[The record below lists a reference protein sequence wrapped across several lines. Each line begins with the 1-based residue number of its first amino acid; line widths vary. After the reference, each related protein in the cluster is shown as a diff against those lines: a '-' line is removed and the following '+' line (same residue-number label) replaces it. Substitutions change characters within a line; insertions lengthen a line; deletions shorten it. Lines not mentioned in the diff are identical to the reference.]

1 MSLPEE
7 LLRAWQCGYDK
18 TPFVTNFQHNVRGI
32 FLCHEIG
39 KLNYTVNKR
48 DIKMNKSGS
57 NSKHMRF
64 IDEYHMKKD
73 IENTCTSPFDNDRL
87 FNRLYNIRIQ
97 LGYEEIQLTNLSAN
111 ISSEVL
117 VIIQDALK
125 AWKDGFEEKPF
136 TDKPVF
142 KQYHQLGE
150 RHKKENKMSKQ
161 QYINSI
167 RNVLVGMFDAAP
179 TSFETITKAIQEVL
193 QKLTTNKLFL

>member
-18 TPFVTNFQHNVRGI
+18 TPFTTNFQHNVRGI

-39 KLNYTVNKR
+39 KLNYTLNKR
-48 DIKMNKSGS
+48 DIKTNKSGS

-64 IDEYHMKKD
+64 IDEYHIKKD
-73 IENTCTSPFDNDRL
+73 IESVCTSPYNNDRL
-87 FNRLYNIRIQ
+87 FTRFYNLRVQ
-97 LGYEEIQLTNLSAN
+97 LGYEEIPPSIN
-111 ISSEVL
+111 ITYEAL

-136 TDKPVF
+136 TYKAVF

-167 RNVLVGMFDAAP
+167 RNVLMGMFDAAP
-179 TSFETITKAIQEVL
+179 TSLETITKAIQEVIL
-193 QKLTTNKLFL
+193 KMSTNINIVGN